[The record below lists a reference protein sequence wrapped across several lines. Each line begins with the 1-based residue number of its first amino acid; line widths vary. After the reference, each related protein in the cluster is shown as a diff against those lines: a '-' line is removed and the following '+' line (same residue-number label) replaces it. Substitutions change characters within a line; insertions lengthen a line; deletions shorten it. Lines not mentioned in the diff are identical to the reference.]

1 MKRHGLFI
9 PEADCPVDLGD
20 EERSV
25 DVELWSSS
33 HYSDALVEVK
43 WTRANLERALRFGE
57 KNIPMLKK
65 ACRQGR
71 WSRSGS
77 KVKASMV
84 GVQVVMLGQWCC
96 TLSSADSSG
105 WIRHPA
111 AAREAEERKRRG
123 GKSKS
128 GAQKRKSNAHLRSL
142 ETLWRKSAIGK
153 RGKAG
158 NEKTNRASEQGRATR
173 KRIDQ
178 KKYLKRKEK
187 AKGKGRKD
195 KEN

>member
-25 DVELWSSS
+25 DVGLWSSS

-43 WTRANLERALRFGE
+43 WTRANLEIALRFGE

-111 AAREAEERKRRG
+111 AREPEVMKRRG

-153 RGKAG
+153 RGNG
-158 NEKTNRASEQGRATR
+158 TTDRASEQGRATR